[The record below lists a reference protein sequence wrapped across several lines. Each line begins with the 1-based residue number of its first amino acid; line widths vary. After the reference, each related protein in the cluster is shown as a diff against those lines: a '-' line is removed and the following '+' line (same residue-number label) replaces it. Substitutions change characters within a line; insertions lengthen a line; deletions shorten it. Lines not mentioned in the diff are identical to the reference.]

1 LFFFSGKKVL
11 MKRWL
16 GLDLGHVRIG
26 VALSDP
32 LGLTAQPLVV
42 LKASGTQKDIAAI
55 GELVNKHEVT
65 QVIVGLP
72 LNMDGTE
79 SATTQKVRDFTG
91 KLAGWLNVPVFFV
104 DERLTS
110 KQAERVLIEGNVR
123 REDRKGKID
132 KVAAALLLQSALEG
146 TALIPLKEKH
156 ENP

>member
-1 LFFFSGKKVL
+1 

-32 LGLTAQPLVV
+32 LGLTAQPLMV
-42 LKASGTQKDIAAI
+42 LKSAGTQKDIIAI
-55 GELVNKHEVT
+55 GELVTKHEVT

-79 SATTQKVRDFTG
+79 SSTTKKVREFTS
-91 KLAGWLNVPVFFV
+91 KLAERLNIPVFFV

-110 KQAERVLIEGNVR
+110 KQAERIMIEGNVR
-123 REDRKGKID
+123 REKRKNKVD
-132 KVAAALLLQSALEG
+132 QVAAALLLQSALNG
-146 TALIPLKEKH
+146 VLLTTVINN